1 MMNYLD
7 FNAQPALGVDSNGVN
22 MVMSLFDS
30 NDKAWLTQSTS
41 SVFRWAC
48 AGIAKRLSNS
58 TMADIFNAFFKVILF

>member
-1 MMNYLD
+1 MNYLD

-48 AGIAKRLSNS
+48 AGGHGFL
-58 TMADIFNAFFKVILF
+58 